1 MTTPDQDPLLA
12 QPVGGDIDKEL
23 RAAGKGISK
32 VTIGLA
38 VAVLVVLAFGGG
50 ALAHKALASTTTT
63 AAPAAGGRGAG
74 GYGGFGGGQGGQPGQ
89 GGQGGQPGQGRGGTT
104 GTIDHVEGSTVYV
117 KTQDGRLVKVSTS
130 DSTTVDLVSAGKL
143 ADLAA
148 GDTVVVLGQQA
159 ADGSVTA
166 RSLTR
171 RQAAG

>member
-1 MTTPDQDPLLA
+1 MA

-50 ALAHKALASTTTT
+50 ALAHKALATTTT
-63 AAPAAGGRGAG
+63 AAPATGGRGAG
-74 GYGGFGGGQGGQPGQ
+74 GYGGFGGGQGGQGGQPGQ
-89 GGQGGQPGQGRGGTT
+89 GGQGRGGTT
-104 GTIDHVEGSTVYV
+104 GTIDHVDGSTVYV
-117 KTQDGRLVKVSTS
+117 KTQDGRVIKVSTS
-130 DSTTVDLVSAGKL
+130 DSTTVDLTSAGKL